1 MLPKIKLGA
10 TAPTG
15 KMPIRPGAPRST
27 KPLSIPGAGVLAPTP
42 FTAAGSAPK
51 QAPAGLRPQDFGL
64 THFTPFT
71 PPPGG
76 GNLPASPP
84 ATAARQA
91 RPPITVPPG
100 MRATKFIPPTQASVF
115 EAAAKAAPTGAA
127 AARTPLPMTHVD
139 PFSGMEFAVKKGAL
153 ISKGMRFLKEIVDPR
168 ALPPDLDKYEH
179 AIQNTLDKNIS
190 RRLNTALRVGTKIPR
205 GASRAIQEVIDSASS
220 IVDASGHQ
228 QTPGMRPIFKRRY
241 TPGQLTAMGGSL
253 ADDAVTWA
261 ARNPAVAVLKAS
273 PYIGSSVVPVYLEK
287 VLDRVSANPRLI
299 RPSAGMNTTALGKDF
314 RVLKSL
320 KDHIQRHG

>member
-15 KMPIRPGAPRST
+15 KMPIRPGAPRPT

-76 GNLPASPP
+76 GKLPASPP

-190 RRLNTALRVGTKIPR
+190 RRLNTALRVGRKAPR
-205 GASRAIQEVIDSASS
+205 GISSALQELIDSAGS
-220 IVDASGHQ
+220 IIESSGH
-228 QTPGMRPIFKRRY
+228 TNTVGVPALLKRKY
-241 TPGQLTAMGGSL
+241 TRGQLATMGGDL
-253 ADDAVTWA
+253 ANKTITWT
-261 ARNPAVAVLKAS
+261 ARNPAVAALKA
-273 PYIGSSVVPVYLEK
+273 VPVPGISLVPVMAEK
-287 VLDRVSANPRLI
+287 ALDRVSANPQLI